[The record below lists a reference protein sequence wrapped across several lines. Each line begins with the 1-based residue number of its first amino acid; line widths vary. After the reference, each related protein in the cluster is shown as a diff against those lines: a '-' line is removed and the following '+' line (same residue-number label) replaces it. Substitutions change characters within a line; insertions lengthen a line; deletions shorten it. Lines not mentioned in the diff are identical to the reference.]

1 LQNKLYFLP
10 QVNESESMKTFLTLF
25 ASAALTLSAA
35 AHAETPPSSL
45 TEGFDNIESLG
56 GWVLGGGSTGWFQG
70 NAGIF
75 AAQSGAAGSYIAANF
90 NVADTTNVIDSW
102 LITPEFTV
110 TGATRLTFYTR
121 DGAEEGF
128 NDNLQVLFSSGSGTA
143 AAGFTTSLVSLSGV
157 AYPDGWTQYSVDLG
171 AFGAATG
178 RVGFHYTGDY
188 ATANYIGIDSVAI
201 AAVPEPSTWLMLG
214 LGLGAVG
221 FAARRSRRAAAGA
234 GLALAA
240 LGMSQ
245 GAMANEVSKDQGL
258 VVVRDAETGA
268 LRAPTAEEYRAL
280 VPSAAA
286 AQEKKFARGIVAAPK
301 VTVARNG
308 TRSASVADKAV
319 YSVVTRNADGSLAE
333 ACATGE
339 EAANA
344 LVNNTR
350 TAQAKEQR
358 YEAQ

>member
-1 LQNKLYFLP
+1 
-10 QVNESESMKTFLTLF
+10 MKTFLTLF

-35 AHAETPPSSL
+35 AHAETPPTSL
-45 TEGFDNIESLG
+45 TEGFDDVSALG
-56 GWVLGGGSTGWFQG
+56 DWVLASGNNSWFQG
-70 NAGIF
+70 NTGIF
-75 AAQSGAAGSYIAANF
+75 DAHAGAASSYLATSY
-90 NVADTTNVIDSW
+90 VADQANAVVDSW
-102 LITPEFTV
+102 LITPEITL

-121 DGAEEGF
+121 DGASEGF
-128 NDNLQVLFSSGSGTA
+128 NDTLQVVFSAGSGTDTS
-143 AAGFTTSLVSLSGV
+143 GFTTPLLTIGGGT
-157 AYPDGWTQYSVDLG
+157 AYPDGWTRYTADISG
-171 AFGAATG
+171 TGTG
-178 RVGFHYTGDY
+178 RFGFHYTGPIDN
-188 ATANYIGIDSVAI
+188 ADYIGIDSVAI

-245 GAMANEVSKDQGL
+245 GAMAHDTAKDQGL
-258 VVVRDAETGA
+258 VVVRDAESGA

-286 AQEKKFARGIVAAPK
+286 AHERKFARGIVAAPQ
-301 VTVARNG
+301 VTVAKNG

-333 ACATGE
+333 ACVTGE

-350 TAQAKEQR
+350 TAQAKEPR
-358 YEAQ
+358 HEAQ

>member
-1 LQNKLYFLP
+1 
-10 QVNESESMKTFLTLF
+10 MKTFLTLF

-35 AHAETPPSSL
+35 AHAETPQSL
-45 TEGFDNIESLG
+45 TEGFDDIGSLG

-75 AAQSGAAGSYIAANF
+75 AAQSGAAGSYIAASYNS
-90 NVADTTNVIDSW
+90 ADLGTDLIDSW

-110 TGATRLTFYTR
+110 SGATRLTFYTR
-121 DGAEEGF
+121 DSAEEGF
-128 NDNLQVLFSSGSGTA
+128 SDNLQVLFSAGSGTA
-143 AAGFTTSLVSLSGV
+143 ASGFTTSLVTLTGV
-157 AYPDGWTQYSVDLG
+157 AYPNGWTQYTADLG

-178 RVGFHYTGDY
+178 RVGFHYTGNY
-188 ATANYIGIDSVAI
+188 ETASYIGIYSVAI

-245 GAMANEVSKDQGL
+245 GAMAHDIAKDQGL

-286 AQEKKFARGIVAAPK
+286 AQEKKFARGIVTAPK

-319 YSVVTRNADGSLAE
+319 YSVVTRNADGSLDE